1 MTKKRTS
8 LLKRLPQLAEL
19 AMQGSLAEV
28 FLTCGTKTCGCHS
41 DPARRHGP
49 HLYLKFKDS
58 AGKQTS
64 LYVPRSH
71 EREIRKVAEAWREH
85 WETIVA
91 LSDLNREE
99 LRERLRQRKDAA
111 Q

>member
-1 MTKKRTS
+1 
-8 LLKRLPQLAEL
+8 
-19 AMQGSLAEV
+19 MQGSLGEV
-28 FLTCGTKTCGCHS
+28 FVPCGTKTCICHS

-49 HLYLKFKDS
+49 HLYLKFRNS

-71 EREIRKVAEAWREH
+71 EKEIRKAAEAWSELR
-85 WETIVA
+85 ETIIL

-99 LRERLRQRKDAA
+99 LRERVRRRKDE
-111 Q
+111 

>member
-1 MTKKRTS
+1 
-8 LLKRLPQLAEL
+8 
-19 AMQGSLAEV
+19 MQGSLGEV
-28 FLTCGTKTCGCHS
+28 FVPCGTKTCGCQT

-49 HLYLKFKDS
+49 HLYLKFRNCE
-58 AGKQTS
+58 GKQTS

-71 EREIRKVAEAWREH
+71 EKEIRKAAQAWSEL

-99 LRERLRQRKDAA
+99 LRERLRRRKDE
-111 Q
+111 QR